1 MDNIK
6 LYAVLD
12 KKSDTISN
20 VFLSDSDVSAGRFMV
35 QNFKAIYKDVPNELK
50 SDFLDRVHDTCIVK
64 IGEVNPLNKALI
76 NEYNVICD
84 FVGFDFEEVKNG
96 KEAS

>member
-12 KKSDTISN
+12 KDSDTISN

-35 QNFKAIYKDVPNELK
+35 QNFKAIYKAKTPINFDRCLNLF
-50 SDFLDRVHDTCIVK
+50 FLF
-64 IGEVNPLNKALI
+64 N
-76 NEYNVICD
+76 
-84 FVGFDFEEVKNG
+84 F
-96 KEAS
+96 